1 MSKGGGQGS
10 FAQMQ
15 GAENQY
21 GSPRLEAM
29 DMGGF
34 GGGGPHSQLLPF
46 QEHVTPVGNSQN
58 FSSGIGGKGGQLAPQ
73 NQGPGSYMG
82 NELVPLDRNPS
93 MINGDPIASDLTGF
107 IPGGDNLSTRLDD
120 VIGGEGLLYQLQPID
135 QPVPNPQPQPR
146 LGIGDPSNPML
157 QELRP
162 LPRSGGFEGAMGRF
176 NNLTTSQR
184 ERLGDLGI
192 DDIFGSGA
200 QRATNIQTQGPE
212 SMPRPD
218 ELFGS
223 RRAGETS
230 MPAPPIMTGGPV
242 APGFTP
248 VLRSGVM
255 PGTVMDGG
263 GAFGSGQGASASSG
277 RTNLSEV
284 FNQNRGR
291 LDDFSRQANEM
302 RQDRYSPPRA
312 TPRFSDEEH
321 SRALTQARE
330 ILGIPSGGQPQPA
343 KNNEPRLTAGIKP
356 QPSDRVY
363 AGGTPNFDERTGQ
376 YRQQPSMPRSYNDG
390 RMGYRS
396 PPQYGG
402 YRPPPRPPVYGQQR
416 FPFPYGQ
423 PRTPGRN
430 TQFNMP
436 FMPQSYGRMNPY
448 AGQFGGYG
456 VPSNVF
462 GFGRPHYQPYAPPTY
477 APSPAYTPPPPAMQ
491 LPPGT
496 GMPTFYGGGSQ
507 GPATIGGGIGGFG
520 RYNLG
525 LAGSQLR

>member
-10 FAQMQ
+10 FQQMQ
-15 GAENQY
+15 EPGM
-21 GSPRLEAM
+21 GM

-34 GGGGPHSQLLPF
+34 GGGGPQPAMPF
-46 QEHVTPVGNSQN
+46 QQPVTPFGNNES

-82 NELVPLDRNPS
+82 NELVPLDRNPY
-93 MINGDPIASDLTGF
+93 MVTGDPIASDLTGF
-107 IPGGDNLSTRLDD
+107 IPGGDNLSTRIDD
-120 VIGGEGLLYQLQPID
+120 VIGGDGLLYQLQPID
-135 QPVPNPQPQPR
+135 QPIASPQPQPR

-212 SMPRPD
+212 SMPRLEEQMRMNEISGPARPD
-218 ELFGS
+218 PLDGVDLNRFS
-223 RRAGETS
+223 
-230 MPAPPIMTGGPV
+230 GG
-242 APGFTP
+242 
-248 VLRSGVM
+248 L
-255 PGTVMDGG
+255 
-263 GAFGSGQGASASSG
+263 G
-277 RTNLSEV
+277 R
-284 FNQNRGR
+284 F
-291 LDDFSRQANEM
+291 DDFIRQANEM
-302 RQDRYSPPRA
+302 RQDRYSPPRV

-321 SRALTQARE
+321 SRALAQARE
-330 ILGIPSGGQPQPA
+330 ILGIPSGDQPQPT

-356 QPSDRVY
+356 QPSDRAY

-376 YRQQPSMPRSYNDG
+376 YRQQPFMPRSYNDG

-423 PRTPGRN
+423 PRIPGRN

-462 GFGRPHYQPYAPPTY
+462 GFGQPHYQPYAPPTY
-477 APSPAYTPPPPAMQ
+477 APPPAYTPPPPVYTPPPPVMQ

>member
-10 FAQMQ
+10 FQQMQ
-15 GAENQY
+15 EPGM
-21 GSPRLEAM
+21 GM

-34 GGGGPHSQLLPF
+34 GGGGPQPAMPF
-46 QEHVTPVGNSQN
+46 QQPVTPVGNSQD

-82 NELVPLDRNPS
+82 NE
-93 MINGDPIASDLTGF
+93 
-107 IPGGDNLSTRLDD
+107 
-120 VIGGEGLLYQLQPID
+120 
-135 QPVPNPQPQPR
+135 PVP
-146 LGIGDPSNPML
+146 
-157 QELRP
+157 
-162 LPRSGGFEGAMGRF
+162 
-176 NNLTTSQR
+176 
-184 ERLGDLGI
+184 
-192 DDIFGSGA
+192 

-212 SMPRPD
+212 SMPTPGMPLMSNDSERFNRIYDFLPQ
-218 ELFGS
+218 
-223 RRAGETS
+223 RQPQPITYANETTDR
-230 MPAPPIMTGGPV
+230 MMRENPPQRIQPVTGGPV
-242 APGFTP
+242 APPFTP
-248 VLRSGVM
+248 VLRSEVL
-255 PGTVMDGG
+255 PFSVMDGG
-263 GAFGSGQGASASSG
+263 NAFGSGQGTSAPSG
-277 RTNLSEV
+277 RTNLSEA
-284 FNQNRGR
+284 FNQNQERF
-291 LDDFSRQANEM
+291 DDFIRQANEM

-330 ILGIPSGGQPQPA
+330 ILGTPSGGQRQPA

-376 YRQQPSMPRSYNDG
+376 YRQQPFMPRSYNDG

-402 YRPPPRPPVYGQQR
+402 YRSPPRPPVYGQQR
-416 FPFPYGQ
+416 FPSPYGQ
-423 PRTPGRN
+423 PSIPSRN

-448 AGQFGGYG
+448 ADQFGGYG
-456 VPSNVF
+456 VPSNMF
-462 GFGRPHYQPYAPPTY
+462 SFAQPQYQPYAPPTY
-477 APSPAYTPPPPAMQ
+477 APAPAYTPPPPVMQ

>member
-10 FAQMQ
+10 FQQMQ
-15 GAENQY
+15 EPGM
-21 GSPRLEAM
+21 GM

-34 GGGGPHSQLLPF
+34 GGGGPQPAMPF
-46 QEHVTPVGNSQN
+46 QQPVTPVGNNES

-93 MINGDPIASDLTGF
+93 MVTGDPIASDLTGF
-107 IPGGDNLSTRLDD
+107 IPGGDNLSTRIDD
-120 VIGGEGLLYQLQPID
+120 VIGGDGLLYQLQPID
-135 QPVPNPQPQPR
+135 QPIASPQPQPR

-212 SMPRPD
+212 SMPRLEEQMRMNEISGPARPD
-218 ELFGS
+218 PLDGVDLNRFS
-223 RRAGETS
+223 
-230 MPAPPIMTGGPV
+230 GG
-242 APGFTP
+242 
-248 VLRSGVM
+248 L
-255 PGTVMDGG
+255 
-263 GAFGSGQGASASSG
+263 G
-277 RTNLSEV
+277 R
-284 FNQNRGR
+284 F
-291 LDDFSRQANEM
+291 DDFIRQANEM
-302 RQDRYSPPRA
+302 RQDRYSPPRV

-321 SRALTQARE
+321 SRALAQARE
-330 ILGIPSGGQPQPA
+330 ILGIPSGDQPQPT

-356 QPSDRVY
+356 QPSDRAY

-376 YRQQPSMPRSYNDG
+376 YRQQPFMPRSYNDG

-423 PRTPGRN
+423 PRIPGRN

-462 GFGRPHYQPYAPPTY
+462 GFGQPHYQPYAPPTY
-477 APSPAYTPPPPAMQ
+477 APPPAYTPPPVYTPPPPVMQ

>member
-10 FAQMQ
+10 FQQMQ
-15 GAENQY
+15 EPGM
-21 GSPRLEAM
+21 GM

-34 GGGGPHSQLLPF
+34 GGGGPQPAMPF
-46 QEHVTPVGNSQN
+46 QQPVTPVGNNES

-93 MINGDPIASDLTGF
+93 MVTGDPIASDLTGF
-107 IPGGDNLSTRLDD
+107 IPGGDNLSTRIDD
-120 VIGGEGLLYQLQPID
+120 VIGGDGLLYQLQPID
-135 QPVPNPQPQPR
+135 QPIASPQPQPR

-212 SMPRPD
+212 SMPRLEEQMRMNEISGPARPD
-218 ELFGS
+218 PLDGVDLNRFS
-223 RRAGETS
+223 
-230 MPAPPIMTGGPV
+230 GG
-242 APGFTP
+242 
-248 VLRSGVM
+248 L
-255 PGTVMDGG
+255 
-263 GAFGSGQGASASSG
+263 G
-277 RTNLSEV
+277 R
-284 FNQNRGR
+284 F
-291 LDDFSRQANEM
+291 DDFIRQANEM
-302 RQDRYSPPRA
+302 RQDRYSPPRV

-321 SRALTQARE
+321 SRALAQARE
-330 ILGIPSGGQPQPA
+330 ILGIPSGDQPQPT

-356 QPSDRVY
+356 QPSDRAY

-376 YRQQPSMPRSYNDG
+376 YRQQPFMPRSYNDG

-423 PRTPGRN
+423 PRIPGRN

-462 GFGRPHYQPYAPPTY
+462 GFGQPHYQPYAPPTY
-477 APSPAYTPPPPAMQ
+477 APPPAYTPPPPVYTPPPPVMQ

>member
-21 GSPRLEAM
+21 GSPQLEAM
-29 DMGGF
+29 EIGGF
-34 GGGGPHSQLLPF
+34 GGGGPQPAF
-46 QEHVTPVGNSQN
+46 ANQIMPVGNSQN

-93 MINGDPIASDLTGF
+93 RDPIASDLTGF

-120 VIGGEGLLYQLQPID
+120 VIGGDGLLYQLQPID
-135 QPVPNPQPQPR
+135 QPIASPQPQPP

-176 NNLTTSQR
+176 NNLTTNQR

-192 DDIFGSGA
+192 DDIFGSGPRMVGETPRFEFNA
-200 QRATNIQTQGPE
+200 VTQGPE
-212 SMPRPD
+212 SMPRLEEQMRMNEVSGPARPD
-218 ELFGS
+218 PLDGVDLNRFS
-223 RRAGETS
+223 
-230 MPAPPIMTGGPV
+230 GG
-242 APGFTP
+242 
-248 VLRSGVM
+248 L
-255 PGTVMDGG
+255 
-263 GAFGSGQGASASSG
+263 
-277 RTNLSEV
+277 
-284 FNQNRGR
+284 GR

-312 TPRFSDEEH
+312 TPRFSDEEY

-376 YRQQPSMPRSYNDG
+376 YRQQPFMPRSYNDG

-423 PRTPGRN
+423 PRIPGRN

-462 GFGRPHYQPYAPPTY
+462 GFGQPHYQPYAPPTY
-477 APSPAYTPPPPAMQ
+477 APPPAYTPPPPVMQ

>member
-10 FAQMQ
+10 FQQMQ
-15 GAENQY
+15 EPGM
-21 GSPRLEAM
+21 GM

-34 GGGGPHSQLLPF
+34 GGGGPQPAMPF
-46 QEHVTPVGNSQN
+46 QQHVTPVGNSQN

-82 NELVPLDRNPS
+82 NELVPLTDGPVA
-93 MINGDPIASDLTGF
+93 PP
-107 IPGGDNLSTRLDD
+107 PGMPLVSNDSERFNRIRDFL
-120 VIGGEGLLYQLQPID
+120 
-135 QPVPNPQPQPR
+135 PQPQPITYGNETTDR
-146 LGIGDPSNPML
+146 MMRENP
-157 QELRP
+157 P
-162 LPRSGGFEGAMGRF
+162 
-176 NNLTTSQR
+176 QR
-184 ERLGDLGI
+184 
-192 DDIFGSGA
+192 
-200 QRATNIQTQGPE
+200 IQPV
-212 SMPRPD
+212 
-218 ELFGS
+218 
-223 RRAGETS
+223 
-230 MPAPPIMTGGPV
+230 TGGPV
-242 APGFTP
+242 APSFTP

-255 PGTVMDGG
+255 PVTVMDGG
-263 GAFGSGQGASASSG
+263 GAFGSGQGTSASSG

-462 GFGRPHYQPYAPPTY
+462 GFGQPHYQPYAPPTY
-477 APSPAYTPPPPAMQ
+477 APSPAYTPPPPVMQ